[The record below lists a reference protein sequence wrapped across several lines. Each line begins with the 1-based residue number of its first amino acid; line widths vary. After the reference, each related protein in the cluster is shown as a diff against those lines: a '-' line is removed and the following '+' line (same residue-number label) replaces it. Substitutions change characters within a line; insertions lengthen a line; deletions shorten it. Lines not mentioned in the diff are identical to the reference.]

1 MLNLWEV
8 SSRLLPTDKGL
19 LTVFEF
25 ENISFMTT
33 GKSLFEQFRLECGMD
48 DDDVRAA
55 RWYKDGL
62 IDFADWIL
70 QQKLQ
75 QTPCST
81 LRELLGQMLMEQ
93 QQKARHLQTTV
104 NKLRIE
110 NNIDALQR
118 VISLIDTR
126 QPVA

>member
-1 MLNLWEV
+1 
-8 SSRLLPTDKGL
+8 
-19 LTVFEF
+19 
-25 ENISFMTT
+25 MTT